1 MPKYRIE
8 ENSFIDNMYV
18 KAGDEIETDATPSA
32 HWTPLDKKATAASN
46 SAADEEASRIT
57 NLQAAEAQLAAA
69 QQVIDAA
76 AVGTAPAATEAAASL
91 V

>member
-32 HWTPLDKKATAASN
+32 HWTPLDKKATAAR
-46 SAADEEASRIT
+46 SAADEDEAERIAS
-57 NLQAAEAQLAAA
+57 LQAAEAKLAAA
-69 QQVIDAA
+69 QQVIEAA
-76 AVGTAPAATEAAASL
+76 ALGTAPATEDASSL

>member
-32 HWTPLDKKATAASN
+32 HWTPLDKKATAAS
-46 SAADEEASRIT
+46 SAAADEEAARIAS
-57 NLQAAEAQLAAA
+57 LQASEAKLSEAQ
-69 QQVIDAA
+69 QIIDAA
-76 AVGTAPAATEAAASL
+76 AVGTAPATEAAASL